1 MSEAVNDDLT
11 LLREYARRNSEE
23 AFAALVSRHV
33 NLVYSVALRQV
44 RDVQLAEEITH
55 AVFII
60 LARKAGSLGNKTILP
75 GWLCRTARY
84 ASANALTIQ
93 RRRQKREREA
103 FMQSQFDGGTGFQP
117 VNETET
123 WSQISPFLDDALE
136 KLNGKDHD
144 ALVLRFFENRN
155 FAEVGLALGASEDA
169 AKMRVN
175 RALKKLR
182 KMFAKHGVSS
192 TTVTIAGTISANSVQ
207 AAPVALAKSVT
218 AFALSGANTPTA
230 VAIAKAIAVSTAQKV
245 LLTAVVVGTVGAA
258 IYFYANFFNQ
268 NPVPSTK
275 PIALN
280 STNNVNT
287 AALRSERSVISAPTT
302 DNSGINL
309 DEAIANLQKVLHTR
323 PTTHEMYYY
332 NKITNAVGAFGLYRT
347 AAFRVLLDNSDD
359 PQAFVRGG
367 AIAGMGYLGKSLPDV
382 SPVLW
387 NMIYTSQDSDRW
399 MTRWSA
405 FNALKNIGFDSEDL
419 PALTD
424 LLTNN
429 PVCNGTI
436 LTELVPESISS
447 VIIENPS
454 ACAPYIPA
462 LENLLTNGDLNTQFR
477 AALSLVRYEGT
488 NNPNIFPA
496 IHSVFASPNNRTN
509 EYNKNLA
516 VQILAKAGPAA
527 KPIVPDL
534 LKFAKSASEAD
545 MQDSTY
551 STIADIEPAL
561 ASQIPQVAKA
571 LKQRQEDEMWSEKFK
586 SGSYSLDDLRAAL
599 KDSTSTVALQAA
611 NRLAKMGTAAKVA
624 VPDMIHALWGKDEDT
639 RNKILADIYKI
650 DPETAITKIP
660 TSKIM
665 TGNLHSFLDK
675 QPPTEQNKRLI
686 QDVYTIELF
695 SGWVLPDE
703 LAAFTNKLAIQNWDA
718 YQVFV
723 DSNKRL
729 KN

>member
-1 MSEAVNDDLT
+1 VSAHTYPQMQPSDDNV
-11 LLREYARRNSEE
+11 LLRQFAENHSDE
-23 AFAALVSRHV
+23 AFAALAQRHI
-33 NLVYSVALRQV
+33 NWVYSVALRHV
-44 RDVQLAEEITH
+44 GNPHSAEEITQ

-60 LARKAGSLGNKTILP
+60 LARKAAGLHHEQALCS
-75 GWLCRTARY
+75 WLFQVTRLTANNFIR
-84 ASANALTIQ
+84 SEM
-93 RRRQKREREA
+93 RRRHREQEA
-103 FMQSQFDGGTGFQP
+103 QMQTVIDESGENLWQRLA
-117 VNETET
+117 
-123 WSQISPFLDDALE
+123 PFLDAGVATLGKKDRQAILLRFYEGRSLREIGAALE
-136 KLNGKDHD
+136 
-144 ALVLRFFENRN
+144 
-155 FAEVGLALGASEDA
+155 ASEDA
-169 AKMRVN
+169 AEKRVS
-175 RALKKLR
+175 RALEKLR
-182 KMFAKHGVSS
+182 KFFSKRGVHS
-192 TTVTIAGTISANSVQ
+192 TTAILAGAISANSVR

-258 IYFYANFFNQ
+258 IYFHANFFNQ
-268 NPVPSTK
+268 NPIPSTK

-287 AALRSERSVISAPTT
+287 AALRSEHSVISAPTT

-309 DEAIANLQKVLHTR
+309 DEAIADLQKVLHTR

-332 NKITNAVGAFGLYRT
+332 NKITNAVGAFGLYRM

-399 MTRWSA
+399 MV
-405 FNALKNIGFDSEDL
+405 FDALKNIGFGPEDL

-424 LLTNN
+424 LLTNSSI
-429 PVCNGTI
+429 CNETI
-436 LTELVPESISS
+436 LTKFVPESIGN
-447 VIIENPS
+447 VILQNPP
-454 ACAPYIPA
+454 ACAPYISA
-462 LENLLTNGDLNTQFR
+462 LENLLANGDSNTQFR
-477 AALSLVRYEGT
+477 AALALVRYEGT

-496 IHSVFASPNNRTN
+496 IHAVFASPNNRTN

-527 KPIVPDL
+527 KPFVPDL

-545 MQDSTY
+545 VQDSTY

-599 KDSTSTVALQAA
+599 KDPTSTVALEAA
-611 NRLAKMGTAAKVA
+611 NRLAKMGTAAKLA

-639 RNKILADIYKI
+639 RNAILADIYKV
-650 DPETAITKIP
+650 DPQVTITKIP
-660 TSKIM
+660 ASSII
-665 TGNLHSFLDK
+665 TGNLHEFLDK

-703 LAAFTNKLAIQNWDA
+703 LAAFTNKLAKQNWDA

-723 DSNKRL
+723 RSNQRHK
-729 KN
+729 K